1 MGPTFICTICHRLM
15 YKEYVVQFSES
26 NYLKCDRSLLYTC
39 NTGKRSIDGNQY
51 VCTTCS
57 WNLKRNTLPIQAVAN
72 SLQLDDMPEQLN
84 GLSTLVCTLISKC
97 IPFMKILALPCG
109 KQKAIH
115 GCVVN
120 VPVNPE

>member
-1 MGPTFICTICHRLM
+1 
-15 YKEYVVQFSES
+15 
-26 NYLKCDRSLLYTC
+26 
-39 NTGKRSIDGNQY
+39 
-51 VCTTCS
+51 
-57 WNLKRNTLPIQAVAN
+57 LKRNTLPIQAVAN

-84 GLSTLVCTLISKC
+84 GLSTLECTLISKC